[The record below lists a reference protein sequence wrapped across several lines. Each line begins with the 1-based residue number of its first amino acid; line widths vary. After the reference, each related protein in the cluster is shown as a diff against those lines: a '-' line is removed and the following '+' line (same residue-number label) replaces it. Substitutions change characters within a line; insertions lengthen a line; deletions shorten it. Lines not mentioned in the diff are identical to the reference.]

1 MSGKKPKIITFVT
14 IFLAL
19 FLSYAWAIIPPSV
32 TEAEEAA
39 TDKTEDLEEKLTV
52 GKSVLVN
59 LETNQL
65 FLYDGTTTVAV
76 IQIVSQGRPGSYYET
91 IGGTYTSDYKVPL
104 HFSSFGY
111 VYMPYSVHLFGN
123 YFIHG
128 IPYYPNGEKVSSS
141 YSGGCIRLL
150 DDDAKKVYNF
160 ISTTT
165 PITITKGNYTEFTPT
180 KVSEEKISSMSMTRL
195 MTALISLELLK
206 QDDEITDT
214 DGITITTRKEL
225 LYRLLKQDDDAVSV
239 LYAGAL
245 GEKSYVAHMNK
256 RAATLG
262 LTNTV
267 FTSVRT
273 PAVTT
278 EEEYGRFMNYI
289 MTYKS
294 FLVTDIKK

>member
-1 MSGKKPKIITFVT
+1 MPRKKPKIITYVT
-14 IFLAL
+14 MSIVL
-19 FLSYAWAIIPPSV
+19 FLFGAWVIIPPPV
-32 TEAEEAA
+32 TEAEESILKD
-39 TDKTEDLEEKLTV
+39 TYETTEKETV

-59 LETNQL
+59 LDTNQL
-65 FLYDGTTTVAV
+65 FLYDGTTTIATL
-76 IQIVSQGRPGSYYET
+76 QIVSKGRPSSYYET
-91 IGGTYTSDYKVPL
+91 IGGRYTSDYKVPL

-150 DDDAKKVYNF
+150 DADAKMVYNF

-165 PITITKGNYTEFTPT
+165 PIIITKGNYTEFSPT
-180 KVSEEKISSMSMTRL
+180 EAGTNTITSMNMTRL

-206 QDDEITDT
+206 QDDEILDT
-214 DGITITTRKEL
+214 DGITVTTRKEL
-225 LYRLLKQDDDAVSV
+225 LYRLLKQNDDTVST

-245 GEKSYVAHMNK
+245 GEKAYVSYMNK

-262 LTNTV
+262 LTNTT
-267 FTSVRT
+267 FTSVRS
-273 PAVTT
+273 PANTT

-294 FLVTDIKK
+294 YLVSDIKQ